1 MNYYISHAL
10 SSLRPSAQWT
20 VAGNDLD
27 GIIWHDEGQSRPT
40 NAEINAEVSRLTAA
54 EPLRLLRAERD
65 RLLAATDWWG
75 VSDRTMSDAETAY
88 RQALRDLPANTS
100 DPATPSWPTK
110 P

>member
-1 MNYYISHAL
+1 MNYYISDAL
-10 SSLRPSAQWT
+10 SSLRPGAQWT
-20 VAGNDLD
+20 VAGNNLA
-27 GIIWHDEGQSRPT
+27 GIIWHDEDQDRPT
-40 NAEINAEVSRLTAA
+40 DSEIEAEVSRLTAA
-54 EPLRLLRAERD
+54 EPMRLLRAERN

-100 DPATPSWPTK
+100 DPASPSWPDL